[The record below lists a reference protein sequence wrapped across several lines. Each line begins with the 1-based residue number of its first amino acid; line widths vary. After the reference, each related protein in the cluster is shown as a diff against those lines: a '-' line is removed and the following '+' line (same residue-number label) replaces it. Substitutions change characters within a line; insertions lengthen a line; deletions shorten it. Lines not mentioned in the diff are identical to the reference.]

1 MNIFKFFDKKT
12 YSTKSRISSLRNST
26 GNDFKKKSVILD
38 MVVDG
43 QSGDRVVD
51 GRFKRRLLQSIKKQ
65 ADKGKSFDWIV
76 ILGGTN
82 DCFNG
87 YKSNNIFAVLKDL
100 YLNSENS
107 GANVSAL
114 TISNFNNDKFEKT

>member
-1 MNIFKFFDKKT
+1 
-12 YSTKSRISSLRNST
+12 
-26 GNDFKKKSVILD
+26 

-114 TISNFNNDKFEKT
+114 TISNFNNVSTCKYSDPSDKAKPYDLASQIQHTISLMVFNYSIYTFWL